1 MKIKMNPAD
10 KFRRPARVLKTVG
23 HPDRLAIVEM
33 LEHGEMSVNEIAEVL
48 GTKQS
53 ITSQH
58 LNMMRDKGV
67 LYARREG
74 IKVFYG
80 IENKNVIRLLH
91 CIHQSCD
98 TSLQDQN

>member
-1 MKIKMNPAD
+1 MAMTVNPAE
-10 KFRRPARVLKTVG
+10 KFRKPARVLKTVG

-33 LEHGEMSVNEIAEVL
+33 LEHGERSVNEIAEAL
-48 GTKQS
+48 GAKQA

-58 LNMMRDKGV
+58 LTLMRDKGV

-74 IKVFYG
+74 TKVFYG

-91 CIHQSCD
+91 CIYQSCD
-98 TSLQDQN
+98 NTQQN